1 MVTLKRAER
10 LAAFLSFDPM
20 QPINY
25 QVKAAIVSR
34 LNDWKFDKTVNA
46 SDVLISIAE
55 MMRDTGANI
64 DMAAFYARREG

>member
-1 MVTLKRAER
+1 
-10 LAAFLSFDPM
+10 M
-20 QPINY
+20 QPINS

-34 LNDWKFDKTVNA
+34 LNDWQFDKTVNA

-64 DMAAFYARREG
+64 DMPALYARRDCRVLDR